1 MLYVN
6 IYFMPWIFWSTVVY
20 SLNTDSTFQLE
31 LSETPTNLSIPINS
45 TIHLRCQLPVRPKP
59 TDSVY
64 VIWRFR
70 HSHKDPA
77 PNIWSFIHNDDDLA
91 RCPEPP
97 NACEFVNQY
106 IRLNEFSQSLFN
118 NPTTVGITLPSD
130 DHEFIQ
136 TRQLFTLKLVN
147 LQPEMNGL
155 FQCQVIVNLDA
166 YDKRGYLNILV
177 PPKYPLQIMRIDETA
192 PKSTELLNYQQ
203 TTEKTLT
210 LTSGKL
216 YYFSCLITG
225 VNPRPEVTW
234 FIRHSSG
241 QFRKIFTFT
250 EMDES
255 KQTWKAFSNY
265 VDTQKSNDFTFMDD
279 SGFLKCTATNSMG
292 SASSDEVHLNIQ
304 YVPVIRPFQSNPMNV
319 LETTSFTQFC
329 QVQANPPAEIHWID
343 EDQNIVSTNSSLL
356 VHHVSRNGPKQ
367 YNCVTSNKIGKS
379 VQKLLIDVLYP
390 PTVHVQPTITGNA
403 GEALEVV
410 CRVDAN
416 PSVSSIYWT
425 FNKSSDQRRKSTK
438 TSLYSSL
445 SNRLDGSRLKIPY
458 TYIYHTG
465 EYHCHAE
472 TDIHTPSDL
481 KLSQK
486 SLTPKEIW
494 SIWQQRSRLHAS
506 VNLTIN
512 YPPGQPTLTVMHSVN
527 NSGEDY
533 IILRCQ
539 QNISA
544 PGLPRPTF
552 HWIRSV
558 GFDERQ
564 EIITNYSKFEYDENS
579 NVFTI
584 ELYNLSLLDSGI
596 YSCFL
601 RNDLG
606 SSQLAS
612 VNVLIKSKP
621 ILINKP
627 IERITLQFQ
636 NSKLIKH
643 KISNEHYE
651 IQNLLNVNMVDN
663 KNISCTFI
671 SSLSPEIHW
680 LYYNNKNSISLNNMF
695 SIEKNILNYWTKNRI
710 TKNKFGLWKI
720 ETTLNFQ
727 QVDIIL
733 YIKYTLNKILNKL
746 DNIFPKKLEVYSL
759 NYQVIKQLL
768 EFIIILQ
775 IEGNYL
781 CELSNSMGIEQG
793 STTLTIQKPP
803 SSLIISNEM
812 KSFSID
818 SKKIHNY
825 HTKLYGPLF
834 CQFYSKPLVHTVK
847 WWRFTSSNYQEF
859 NISNKWKLIYKT
871 ENFNNSIQIE
881 ETSTALIITGKP
893 AIIHP
898 SVSNFNA
905 QEEQSIYGT
914 LRHYLQNADHKFT
927 IFTMLWLTELND
939 NDYGYYKCESEST
952 LGSVSEIR
960 QFQEPN
966 VPQPISEIY
975 HIHSTWTSATLSWK
989 PGYHGTELDLP
1000 YQHIFN
1006 KSASHT
1012 YSAIQNL
1019 LSVWIE
1025 KAQNAQKYLIE
1036 LEDHGVINVLPNEAN
1051 SNLHEFFKPV
1061 NQSHVVPNPSS
1072 LYISKNVLSYSSE
1085 NRRHIKRKTVKTR
1098 FLINV
1103 EGQVGINISGLMSNH
1118 VYTVTVSGINQYGQ
1132 SKSSNPLTFRTKFLS
1147 PEIPGSIQL
1156 EESKELIRFSKGN
1169 PAICAQVAIN
1179 NDDDSENAWDT
1190 IHFSLNYTPIII
1202 INEKIFHPEAKEK
1215 YVELVNCKP
1224 LSWNH
1229 FTEIQV
1235 RIEQK
1240 VHYRA
1245 RYCIYGHST
1254 LCTEYIQP
1262 VKDISAR
1269 TVIVA
1274 ALLCILL
1281 VGLLGGIFVYIVC
1294 KHLDGSSSSQRQNQ
1308 SCHRAQQY
1316 HDSQQVNE
1324 HQNIIIKD
1332 NFSNLFTQPNEYNI

>member
-1 MLYVN
+1 M
-6 IYFMPWIFWSTVVY
+6 SA
-20 SLNTDSTFQLE
+20 S
-31 LSETPTNLSIPINS
+31 
-45 TIHLRCQLPVRPKP
+45 VRPKP

-255 KQTWKAFSNY
+255 KQTWKA
-265 VDTQKSNDFTFMDD
+265 
-279 SGFLKCTATNSMG
+279 GFLKCTATNSMG

-425 FNKSSDQRRKSTK
+425 FNK
-438 TSLYSSL
+438 
-445 SNRLDGSRLKIPY
+445 LDGSRLKIPY

-612 VNVLIKSKP
+612 VNVLIK
-621 ILINKP
+621 
-627 IERITLQFQ
+627 
-636 NSKLIKH
+636 
-643 KISNEHYE
+643 
-651 IQNLLNVNMVDN
+651 NLLCSQKMLSTTSECSVFDQDR
-663 KNISCTFI
+663 
-671 SSLSPEIHW
+671 SLSLLNTE
-680 LYYNNKNSISLNNMF
+680 SISVGG
-695 SIEKNILNYWTKNRI
+695 
-710 TKNKFGLWKI
+710 GLQLSTRYSTNAK
-720 ETTLNFQ
+720 
-727 QVDIIL
+727 
-733 YIKYTLNKILNKL
+733 
-746 DNIFPKKLEVYSL
+746 VYSL

-1294 KHLDGSSSSQRQNQ
+1294 KHLDGSSSSQQQNQ